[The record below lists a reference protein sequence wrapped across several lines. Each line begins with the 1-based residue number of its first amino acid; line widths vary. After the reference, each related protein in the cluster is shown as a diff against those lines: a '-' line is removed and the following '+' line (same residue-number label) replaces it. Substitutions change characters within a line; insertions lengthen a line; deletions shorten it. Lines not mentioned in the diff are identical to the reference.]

1 MREVKF
7 ETMKNRFL
15 ICLLVVLLTCGAVSP
30 VFAQTFNFKSTAQV
44 LMDVNSRQILYE
56 NNAHEKLYPASVT
69 KIMTMLLAMEA
80 LAEGKVTLQDMIPV
94 SEAAAAHGGS
104 QIFLAPGDR
113 VSFEDLMIGIGVG
126 SANDGSWAMAEY
138 LAGSVGA
145 FVEQMNAKAEELG
158 MNNTN
163 FVNPHGLHDENH
175 YTTAYDI
182 ALMSLELLRHPK
194 IHEWLTIWM
203 NQEFLKDKIKKSA
216 GVYLSNSNRLI
227 RYYDGADGLK
237 TGFTSEAGNCVA
249 ATAKRGDTRLLAV
262 IMQAPGRPALFD
274 EARTLLDWGFANFQS
289 VPIVKRGEVL
299 GKVRVDKGKTTEVN
313 LVAKEDL
320 GLLLKKGQKS
330 ETVRELLLPAHVP
343 APLAATSEV
352 GHLVVKSPEGEELGR
367 VALVP
372 AEDVQRANFVTFFRR
387 FTNHWLRFGR

>member
-1 MREVKF
+1 
-7 ETMKNRFL
+7 MKNRFL
-15 ICLLVVLLTCGAVSP
+15 ICLLVVLLACGAVSP